1 MGKNVIDKLKSYP
14 FINKII
20 EKKVLIAAFFLGII
34 LIGVITINTMLLLAP
49 LFKSIFVAVMVV
61 ILFYQLKNSPMWVH
75 AGILIVLIL
84 VGIYYTKAL
93 FMLLNCA
100 IYVATLIAFY
110 MLKKEGI

>member
-20 EKKVLIAAFFLGII
+20 EKKVLIAAFVIGII

-75 AGILIVLIL
+75 AGILIVLL
-84 VGIYYTKAL
+84 VLGI
-93 FMLLNCA
+93 
-100 IYVATLIAFY
+100 
-110 MLKKEGI
+110 

>member
-1 MGKNVIDKLKSYP
+1 MGKNVINKLKSYP

-34 LIGVITINTMLLLAP
+34 LIGVVTINTMLLLAP
-49 LFKSIFVAVMVV
+49 VFKSIFVAVMVV

-100 IYVATLIAFY
+100 CLLYTSPSPRDR
-110 MLKKEGI
+110 G